1 LVELQIDRDGL
12 QYPCWW
18 PATPKFFGAER
29 GKIDLMIKFKDLSI
43 RLKLVVLL
51 GASAAI
57 ALSISAVMS
66 LTLTFVTQRD
76 ESLRHLQQVS
86 KIAGE
91 NLTAA
96 LAFSDSTSADRMLG
110 SLHADPQ
117 ILAAIIHDDEARLF
131 SAYVS
136 STAEQA
142 AVKDYLLR
150 LGRLAIEKRTQLFD
164 QQEGLGSINIDYM
177 FAITPIVFEG
187 KTIGTLTIVSDNQ
200 ALKKKLI
207 YYFIMQ
213 SMISVMTLVIIG
225 FISVRLQR
233 AFTSPIFNIIDV
245 IRKIAETK
253 NYSVSVDAIQNDEF
267 RVLYTNFNDMI
278 AEIRDRDTLL
288 SRLATTDPLT
298 GLANRRYA
306 MEVMQ
311 TMVSRAR
318 RKQEFFGLVSFDVD
332 HFKRI
337 NDQFGHPVGDLVLK
351 EVAGILAKTAR
362 EIDLVARIGGEE
374 FLVLCDNSDVEST
387 RMIAER
393 MRMAIESA
401 VIEYDEGRQ
410 LKMTVSAGVYAS
422 VPTSED
428 MDVALNCVDS
438 ALYQAKE
445 SGRNRVSIWEKT

>member
-1 LVELQIDRDGL
+1 
-12 QYPCWW
+12 
-18 PATPKFFGAER
+18 
-29 GKIDLMIKFKDLSI
+29 M
-43 RLKLVVLL
+43 
-51 GASAAI
+51 
-57 ALSISAVMS
+57 
-66 LTLTFVTQRD
+66 
-76 ESLRHLQQVS
+76 
-86 KIAGE
+86 
-91 NLTAA
+91 
-96 LAFSDSTSADRMLG
+96 LA

-117 ILAAIIHDDEARLF
+117 ILAATIHDEEANLF
-131 SAYVS
+131 SAYLS
-136 STAEQA
+136 PTAEHA
-142 AVKDYLLR
+142 AVKEYLQA

-164 QQEGLGSINIDYM
+164 RHEGLESINLNYM
-177 FAITPIVFEG
+177 FALTPIVFEG

-200 ALKKKLI
+200 ALKKKLA
-207 YYFIMQ
+207 YYFVMQ
-213 SMISVMTLVIIG
+213 TMISVMTLVMIG

-233 AFTSPIFNIIDV
+233 VFTSPIFNIIDV

-253 NYSVSVDAIQNDEF
+253 NYAVSVDAIQNDEF
-267 RVLYTNFNDMI
+267 KALYTNFNAMI
-278 AEIRDRDTLL
+278 AEIRERDALL

-318 RKQEFFGLVSFDVD
+318 RKQEYFGLVSFDVD

-337 NDQFGHPVGDLVLK
+337 NDQFGHPVGDIVLK
-351 EVAGILAKTAR
+351 EVASILARTAR

-387 RMIAER
+387 RMIGER
-393 MRMAIESA
+393 MRTAIENA
-401 VIEYDEGRQ
+401 VIDYDEGKQ

-428 MDVALNCVDS
+428 MGVALNCVDS

-445 SGRNRVSIWEKT
+445 SGRNRVSIWEIT

>member
-1 LVELQIDRDGL
+1 
-12 QYPCWW
+12 
-18 PATPKFFGAER
+18 
-29 GKIDLMIKFKDLSI
+29 MIRFKDLSI
-43 RLKLVVLL
+43 RRKLIVLL

-57 ALSISAVMS
+57 ALTISAVMS

-76 ESLRHLQQVS
+76 ESLNHLQQVS

-96 LAFSDSTSADRMLG
+96 LAFSDSTSAERMLA

-117 ILAAIIHDDEARLF
+117 ILAAVIHDDEARLF

-136 STAEQA
+136 RTAESA
-142 AVKDYLLR
+142 AVQAYLQGLEK
-150 LGRLAIEKRTQLFD
+150 LAIEQRTQLFD
-164 QQEGLGSINIDYM
+164 QHEELASINFDYM
-177 FAITPIVFEG
+177 YALTPIVFEG
-187 KTIGTLTIVSDNQ
+187 KTIGTLTIVSDNRT
-200 ALKKKLI
+200 LKRKLG
-207 YYFIMQ
+207 YYFVMQ
-213 SMISVMTLVIIG
+213 TIISVLTLVIIG

-233 AFTSPIFNIIDV
+233 VFTAPIFNIIDV

-253 NYSVSVDAIQNDEF
+253 NYAVSVDTIQNDEF
-267 RVLYTNFNDMI
+267 KGLYTNFNDMI
-278 AEIRDRDTLL
+278 AEIRERDALL
-288 SRLATTDPLT
+288 SRLATTDALT

-337 NDQFGHPVGDLVLK
+337 NDQFGHPVGDIVLK
-351 EVAGILAKTAR
+351 EVASILAKTAR
-362 EIDLVARIGGEE
+362 EIDLVARVGGEE

-387 RMIAER
+387 RMIGER
-393 MRMAIESA
+393 MRMAIEAA
-401 VIEYDEGRQ
+401 VIAYDEGKQ
-410 LKMTVSAGVYAS
+410 LQVTISAGVYAS

-428 MDVALNCVDS
+428 MDVALTCVDS
-438 ALYQAKE
+438 ALYHAKE
-445 SGRNRVSIWEKT
+445 SGRNRVSIWKKT